1 MIEIK
6 LSPVFRKDLKR
17 LSKKYRSLLN
27 EVGQLIDELE
37 TNPYLGTDL
46 GDNVR
51 KIRLGITSKGKGKRG
66 GARVLTD
73 TEAVVSMDEGHLTLF
88 FMTSRNAKRL
98 PMRKSK
104 NCYVCPAITN
114 NSLFIRFQLYRT
126 AFSLPKNHGDTRSL
140 SIAHARPMLPATPK
154 ATDTTRN
161 SIPVGSNM
169 K

>member
-51 KIRLGITSKGKGKRG
+51 KM
-66 GARVLTD
+66 TD
-73 TEAVVSMDEGHLTLF
+73 TEAVVSMDEGHLTLL
-88 FMTSRNAKRL
+88 TLYDKSERETLTDAEIKELLRLSRYYK
-98 PMRKSK
+98 
-104 NCYVCPAITN
+104 
-114 NSLFIRFQLYRT
+114 
-126 AFSLPKNHGDTRSL
+126 
-140 SIAHARPMLPATPK
+140 
-154 ATDTTRN
+154 
-161 SIPVGSNM
+161 
-169 K
+169 

>member
-46 GDNVR
+46 GDNIR

-73 TEAVVSMDEGHLTLF
+73 TEAVVSMDEGHLTLL
-88 FMTSRNAKRL
+88 TLYDKSERETLTDAEIKELLRLSRYYK
-98 PMRKSK
+98 
-104 NCYVCPAITN
+104 
-114 NSLFIRFQLYRT
+114 
-126 AFSLPKNHGDTRSL
+126 
-140 SIAHARPMLPATPK
+140 
-154 ATDTTRN
+154 
-161 SIPVGSNM
+161 
-169 K
+169 

>member
-73 TEAVVSMDEGHLTLF
+73 TEAVVSMDEGHLTLL
-88 FMTSRNAKRL
+88 TLYDKSERETLTDAEIKELLRLSR
-98 PMRKSK
+98 
-104 NCYVCPAITN
+104 Y
-114 NSLFIRFQLYRT
+114 Y
-126 AFSLPKNHGDTRSL
+126 FSLPKNHGDTRSL
-140 SIAHARPMLPATPK
+140 SIAHARPMLPATPR

-161 SIPVGSNM
+161 SIPVGS
-169 K
+169 KRK

>member
-73 TEAVVSMDEGHLTLF
+73 TEAEIKELLRL
-88 FMTSRNAKRL
+88 SRYYK
-98 PMRKSK
+98 
-104 NCYVCPAITN
+104 
-114 NSLFIRFQLYRT
+114 
-126 AFSLPKNHGDTRSL
+126 
-140 SIAHARPMLPATPK
+140 
-154 ATDTTRN
+154 
-161 SIPVGSNM
+161 
-169 K
+169 